1 MKKLLKLFTLFVVI
15 ALVASISSCYKE
27 EFREDCFLIEIK
39 GEYKE
44 AYVEKQI
51 TVKNFDFGNVKSL
64 LYSQWNELDETGYIY
79 VFLENEGKEEIEK
92 AIEESKKLDFISD
105 ARKVHVETTY

>member
-1 MKKLLKLFTLFVVI
+1 MKKLLKLFMLFIVV
-15 ALVASISSCYKE
+15 ALAASTSSCYQE

-44 AYVEKQI
+44 AYIEKQI
-51 TVKNFDFGNVKSL
+51 TVKNFNFGNVKSL
-64 LYSQWNELDETGYIY
+64 LYSQWNEPDETGYIY

-92 AIEESKKLDFISD
+92 AIEEVKKIEFISD
-105 ARKVHVETTY
+105 ARKVRVENVY